1 MAHQAEQETTTPRPL
16 VLHLI
21 IIGAGLAGLA
31 AAISTRLEG
40 HRVTVLEKS
49 SELQEV
55 GAGLQITPSA
65 SRLFRRWG
73 VFHELEDCV
82 AVPMT
87 LSVRRY
93 DGGKLLAHEELFQEK
108 IMSRYGSPF
117 WDIHR
122 ADLQRVLV
130 ARAKALGIEL
140 RLSAE
145 VVDIDFTAA
154 EVLLQG
160 GEKLRGDLVL
170 AADGLWSR
178 SRSLFSGR
186 QISPEPTGDLAYRIM
201 LKIDDIRDP
210 ELRQWVSEPR
220 VTLWAG
226 PYSHAVGY
234 SVRKGRF
241 FNIVLLCPD
250 DLPEN
255 VSVAK
260 GNVEELKKMFES
272 WDPMWAVYLTHAL
285 ERVTDLPIDSASFW
299 PASTKLKSGGLC
311 TVR

>member
-1 MAHQAEQETTTPRPL
+1 MACQAEQEATTPRLL

-31 AAISTRLEG
+31 AAISTRLEE
-40 HRVTVLEKS
+40 HRVTILEKS

-73 VFHELEDCV
+73 VFDQLEDCA

-93 DGGKLLAHEELFQEK
+93 DGVKVLAHEKLFQEK

-130 ARAKALGIEL
+130 ARTMALGVDL

-145 VVDIDFTAA
+145 VVDIHFTAA
-154 EVLLQG
+154 EVLIRG
-160 GEKLRGDLVL
+160 GEKVHGDLVL

-186 QISPEPTGDLAYRIM
+186 QITPKPTGDLAYRIL
-201 LKIDDIRDP
+201 LKLDDIRDP
-210 ELRQWVSEPR
+210 ELRKWVSEPR

-234 SVRKGRF
+234 SVRKGCA
-241 FNIVLLCPD
+241 FNIVLLCAD
-250 DLPEN
+250 DLPED

-260 GNVEELKKMFES
+260 GKVKELRKLFDN
-272 WDPMWAVYLTHAL
+272 WDPMWAVGLSHAI
-285 ERVTDLPIDSASFW
+285 EQSS
-299 PASTKLKSGGLC
+299 
-311 TVR
+311 

>member
-1 MAHQAEQETTTPRPL
+1 MACQAQQEPTTLRPR

-21 IIGAGLAGLA
+21 VIGAGLAGLA

-40 HRVTVLEKS
+40 HRVTILEKS
-49 SELQEV
+49 PELQEV

-73 VFHELEDCV
+73 VFEQLEDCA

-87 LSVRRY
+87 LSVRRF
-93 DGGKLLAHEELFQEK
+93 DGGKVLAHEKLFQEK
-108 IMSRYGSPF
+108 IVSRYGSPF
-117 WDIHR
+117 WDVHR

-145 VVDIDFTAA
+145 VVDIHFTAA
-154 EVLLQG
+154 EVRLPG
-160 GEKLRGDLVL
+160 GEKVHGDLVL

-186 QISPEPTGDLAYRIM
+186 QITRKPTGDLAYRI
-201 LKIDDIRDP
+201 LLELDDIRDP
-210 ELRQWVSEPR
+210 ELRTWVSEPR

-234 SVRKGRF
+234 SVRKGRA
-241 FNIVLLCPD
+241 FNLVLLCAD
-250 DLPEN
+250 DLPED

-260 GNVEELKKMFES
+260 GNVEEMRKLFED
-272 WDPMWAVYLTHAL
+272 WDPMWAVGLSHAF
-285 ERVTDLPIDSASFW
+285 EHD
-299 PASTKLKSGGLC
+299 G
-311 TVR
+311 